1 MCTPLGKIGGSNCQG
16 PDDQPGGERYG
27 ERFQLLQVEFNKGIE
42 KVLEHPCLDD
52 QGQPQLEPYLK
63 CPPRAPSTR
72 AALACQDKEVLEE
85 APEAIEARLSTTFC
99 AEPTQRVGRTFVD
112 QMLASL
118 DANLDGS
125 VSCVEWGIAK
135 MTPTLEELGGA
146 YRGPQQ
152 IAPPECPM
160 TPEGQNT
167 LTQYNAYL
175 NKLSVAS
182 AAAQQGR

>member
-1 MCTPLGKIGGSNCQG
+1 
-16 PDDQPGGERYG
+16 
-27 ERFQLLQVEFNKGIE
+27 
-42 KVLEHPCLDD
+42 
-52 QGQPQLEPYLK
+52 
-63 CPPRAPSTR
+63 
-72 AALACQDKEVLEE
+72 LACQDKEVLEE
-85 APEAIEARLSTTFC
+85 VPELIEARLSRKFC
-99 AEPTQRVGRTFVD
+99 AEPTQRVGRTFFD

-125 VSCVEWGIAK
+125 VSCAEWGMAK
-135 MTPTLEELGGA
+135 MEPTLQQLGGA

-167 LTQYNAYL
+167 LKQYNAYL
-175 NKLSVAS
+175 NELSVAS